1 MDLINTRVSYVVQ
14 EAVVV
19 MKVRCCLLSCRQSTI
34 LIYGRARRISSANT
48 LRHTKASSRR
58 CALTSK
64 SSTSRR
70 RKPRSSGSLASTQ
83 RRSTMPS
90 SSLQYLWIRLG
101 MMHTLCVP
109 SHSSAIPRA
118 LAILDWVLMEG
129 QVQLQTLTAVVKSF
143 LKRPDQTQALL
154 QRTLDLATKC
164 DSPDVRDRAYIYWR
178 LLSTDAGA
186 ARVCSLGHSSYS

>member
-19 MKVRCCLLSCRQSTI
+19 MKVCPFLSSVLQSTV
-34 LIYGRARRISSANT
+34 LMHGGTCRMSSANT
-48 LRHTKASSRR
+48 LRHTKVSSRR
-58 CALTSK
+58 CARTSK
-64 SSTSRR
+64 NSTNQRQ
-70 RKPRSSGSLASTQ
+70 KPRSSGSSASTQ
-83 RRSTMPS
+83 RRSTMLS
-90 SSLQYLWIRLG
+90 SYLQYLWNRLG
-101 MMHTLCVP
+101 RMHTLCV
-109 SHSSAIPRA
+109 HSFPLFPCSA
-118 LAILDWVLMEG
+118 LLDYVLIER

-178 LLSTDAGA
+178 LLSTDTGA
-186 ARVCSLGHSSYS
+186 ARVCSLTHSPLHG